1 MYYLNVIKC
10 IFMNTSPNIS
20 SFKSKFLPMASEELA
35 ELQKFA
41 ISEGFTGVL
50 ELWDIPY
57 WKRKHKEHLYRYV
70 ASCVTGELYPFRGMS
85 QAMHYS
91 IC

>member
-1 MYYLNVIKC
+1 
-10 IFMNTSPNIS
+10 MNTSPNIS

-35 ELQKFA
+35 ELQQFA

-70 ASCVTGELYPFRGMS
+70 ASYALLNLLEFYFEVSKFMK
-85 QAMHYS
+85 S
-91 IC
+91 ILTQSKISNS